1 MNFLWDFSTISNRAR
16 GTRVISP
23 TTSLFCLSFVP
34 LLTTPSHSLSLIS
47 PDLRSADEGTMT
59 ADEEDDDRVKHPKIS
74 TEQAPLTTS
83 ITFTASYF
91 SEPADPL
98 VRRSP
103 SPPPASPSPLITI
116 TTSALVPE
124 LADPLVL
131 RRQSSLISASRSLS
145 SSLTLSPSLPR
156 RSTTFGTT
164 SCWWRMWRCRGTRFQ
179 EEEKLCHRCMYVL
192 V

>member
-1 MNFLWDFSTISNRAR
+1 
-16 GTRVISP
+16 
-23 TTSLFCLSFVP
+23 
-34 LLTTPSHSLSLIS
+34 
-47 PDLRSADEGTMT
+47 MT

-74 TEQAPLTTS
+74 AEQAPLTTS

-103 SPPPASPSPLITI
+103 SPPPASPSPLITF

-131 RRQSSLISASRSLS
+131 RRQSSPISTSRSLS
-145 SSLTLSPSLPR
+145 SCSTLSPSPSELADLHLKILVLWFNSISFAVSSFNILWYPPAA
-156 RSTTFGTT
+156 GGG
-164 SCWWRMWRCRGTRFQ
+164 RGGVEGSVNYLNT
-179 EEEKLCHRCMYVL
+179 
-192 V
+192 